1 MQVFALLTCA
11 VVSTWPPA
19 GADARYVWREGA
31 SSGPLGRRVDRLFE
45 GTFRGALAKEAGV
58 GRDELGGG
66 YDGVI
71 ALSRLLSGRESSG
84 EGARSASRRV
94 LRALFPNWPP
104 GAPAGRVGLL
114 HWFGVLFARPFPGFS
129 AKLNAWVTWWAAQ
142 WLMGPCS
149 LQRLDAAELAR
160 APRGPGG
167 LVAISGDGEGQQL
180 LVHRCRYLEV
190 SGCASI
196 CVDCCKMPTQDF
208 FNHDMG
214 VPMRMLPDYDTLQCR
229 FQFGV
234 APTDDDEAEAR
245 AVPCLGGCP
254 SAAAMREARGRG
266 RILEGD
272 CVRMM

>member
-1 MQVFALLTCA
+1 
-11 VVSTWPPA
+11 
-19 GADARYVWREGA
+19 
-31 SSGPLGRRVDRLFE
+31 LFE
-45 GTFRGALAKEAGV
+45 DTFRGALAKEAGV
-58 GRDELGGG
+58 GRNALGGG

-71 ALSRLLSGRESSG
+71 ALSRLLSGRESNG

-94 LRALFPNWPP
+94 LRDLFPNWPP

-114 HWFGVLFARPFPGFS
+114 HWFSVLFARPFPGFS

-160 APRGPGG
+160 EGAGG
-167 LVAISGDGEGQQL
+167 LMAIPGDGHGQQL

-196 CVDCCKMPTQDF
+196 CVNCCKMPTQDF
-208 FNHDMG
+208 FNIDMG
-214 VPMRMLPDYDTLQCR
+214 LPMRMLPDYETLECR

-234 APTDDDEAEAR
+234 APTAADEAEAR
-245 AVPCLGGCP
+245 AVPCLGKCP
-254 SAAAMREARGRG
+254 TATAVREASGRE
-266 RILEGD
+266 RDLEGG
-272 CVRMM
+272 CIRMT